1 MCNRAIETALK
12 VKALE
17 QCLTLQNVEQVAA
30 EVGVAPNSIRNWF
43 HDKVLP
49 ALPAIL
55 VNEAPGPKPSAP
67 PVMSAESP
75 TAVAQAGPRAAE
87 EASHPAVEKRRTRE
101 GGQRT
106 VPTVISNRCGTQ
118 SAGRTGC

>member
-67 PVMSAESP
+67 A
-75 TAVAQAGPRAAE
+75 AVAKAGPRAAE